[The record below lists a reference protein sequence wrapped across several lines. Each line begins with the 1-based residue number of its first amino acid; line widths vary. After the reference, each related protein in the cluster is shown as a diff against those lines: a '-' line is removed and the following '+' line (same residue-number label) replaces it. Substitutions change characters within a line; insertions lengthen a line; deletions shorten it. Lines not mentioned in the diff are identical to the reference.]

1 LRYPDSA
8 RVLAFY
14 KNIVDR
20 VAASP
25 GVESA
30 AVSSALPLGGGGFY
44 LGRVFLI
51 EGHPEPPAGPD
62 HPAQWNVISPGYFDA
77 TGIKLLR
84 GRAFDERDVEKSNP
98 VVIINETMA
107 RRMFPDEDPIGKR
120 IRSWRD
126 ENLLREIVGV
136 VQDVRYFGLGDE
148 LRGLVYIPHTQNT
161 WRSMLL
167 TVRTKSDPA
176 SLIGSLREQIWSVD
190 KDLAIADPTTMKEAL
205 AKSVAPERF
214 SMLLL
219 TVFAALAMALAAVG
233 IYSVLSYSVTQR
245 AHEIG
250 VRMALGARGGDVIRL
265 VVAHGMKLTLA
276 GIVLGVGSA
285 LALTRLMKSLLY
297 EVSVTDPLTFILIP
311 VVLAGVALAAS
322 FIPARRATKVDPI
335 VALRYE

>member
-1 LRYPDSA
+1 
-8 RVLAFY
+8 
-14 KNIVDR
+14 
-20 VAASP
+20 
-25 GVESA
+25 
-30 AVSSALPLGGGGFY
+30 
-44 LGRVFLI
+44 
-51 EGHPEPPAGPD
+51 
-62 HPAQWNVISPGYFDA
+62 
-77 TGIKLLR
+77 
-84 GRAFDERDVEKSNP
+84 
-98 VVIINETMA
+98 
-107 RRMFPDEDPIGKR
+107 EDPIGKR